1 MNSLLL
7 QASCINLS
15 YPSLVKLSRL
25 KGIFSLNSLLKQVSL
40 PRQFTSGYNKMD
52 YQKGFSLV
60 EVLISL
66 MLISTL
72 ALCLLEQ
79 QWKMRAYVSSLNVHA
94 GASDFLD
101 KISEYLYVKSKA
113 LPEAPEPYHFQIEY
127 QASSYALR
135 IDWNHQSSFLSRRIS
150 GL

>member
-1 MNSLLL
+1 
-7 QASCINLS
+7 
-15 YPSLVKLSRL
+15 
-25 KGIFSLNSLLKQVSL
+25 
-40 PRQFTSGYNKMD
+40 MD

-79 QWKMRAYVSSLNVHA
+79 HWKMKAYVSSLNLQA

-113 LPEAPEPYHFQIEY
+113 LPKAPEPYRFQIVY
-127 QASSYALR
+127 QASSYVLH
-135 IDWNHQSSFLSRRIS
+135 IDWHHQSSVLSRQIS
-150 GL
+150 SL